1 MLGEILLS
9 FTFQLTFMPQ
19 RHNKR
24 DNYPTRRNLM
34 QETRERLLPLVEI
47 YLGLDRA
54 EITDATQISGESI
67 DSLEYLEMIM
77 TIEEHFGVDL
87 KDDALEAVS
96 TFGQLVEVVHA
107 AR

>member
-1 MLGEILLS
+1 
-9 FTFQLTFMPQ
+9 
-19 RHNKR
+19 
-24 DNYPTRRNLM
+24 M

-54 EITDATQISGESI
+54 EITDATLISGESI

-77 TIEEHFGVDL
+77 TIEEHFCVDL
-87 KDDALEAVS
+87 KDDDLESVS

-107 AR
+107 A

>member
-1 MLGEILLS
+1 
-9 FTFQLTFMPQ
+9 
-19 RHNKR
+19 
-24 DNYPTRRNLM
+24 M

-54 EITDATQISGESI
+54 EIIDATQISGESI

-77 TIEEHFGVDL
+77 TIEEHFCVDL
-87 KDDALEAVS
+87 KDDALESVS

-107 AR
+107 A